1 MIGKTSNIV
10 FALGVASF
18 LLLIYIEFRHGR
30 EKRESFVENLQVYK
44 TSSQAY
50 RKCKR
55 EATRYVSDKIE
66 NCKSSS
72 KRVLRKWKL

>member
-18 LLLIYIEFRHGR
+18 LLLIYIEFRDGR

-55 EATRYVSDKIE
+55 EATRYVSNKIE
-66 NCKSSS
+66 NCKSGS
-72 KRVLRKWKL
+72 KRLLRKWKL

>member
-1 MIGKTSNIV
+1 MISNSFSIV
-10 FALGVASF
+10 FALGVTSF

-44 TSSQAY
+44 TSSQTY

-55 EATRYVSDKIE
+55 EATRYVSNKIE

-72 KRVLRKWKL
+72 KRLLRKWKL